1 MSVDGNT
8 CTFPRPPSL
17 FLALPLPLSL
27 WDWRYDRVTVGSVLL
42 WRYFSELGLEAPAGM
57 KSPPKLEGGATD
69 GSFANKHGRHVI
81 GHIDDYSALTRQIG
95 EGRLLVQ
102 KIASLARSAGAGPGL
117 AAHGTEVITA

>member
-1 MSVDGNT
+1 
-8 CTFPRPPSL
+8 
-17 FLALPLPLSL
+17 
-27 WDWRYDRVTVGSVLL
+27 
-42 WRYFSELGLEAPAGM
+42 M

-102 KIASLARSAGAGPGL
+102 KIASLAARSAGAGPGL